1 MPILGAREEG
11 IEMLLRLLTMTS
23 PAIGLWCAYGLASV
37 FVQPLENNAQ
47 LPRTV
52 DPPEPFTVIVRTVP
66 ITAPDIP
73 TFEERWQLP
82 VALAK
87 TEQPVSAGAT
97 LSHPV
102 SHRSVHRDPVCGT
115 KGRRYFHIGR
125 RLSWRCKR

>member
-23 PAIGLWCAYGLASV
+23 PAIGLWCAYGLASI

-66 ITAPDIP
+66 ITAPNSDVRGAL
-73 TFEERWQLP
+73 EAADP
-82 VALAK
+82 VQRCLI
-87 TEQPVSAGAT
+87 
-97 LSHPV
+97 LSHTML
-102 SHRSVHRDPVCGT
+102 STAIRSAAPGAAAT
-115 KGRRYFHIGR
+115 FT
-125 RLSWRCKR
+125 